1 MRLLLLVATLIL
13 ASHSLAE
20 ERTEVMSV
28 VLPLGD
34 GIEFAITEFGGCR
47 TAHLNHPVQH
57 GAVFRS
63 GLNDIPYV
71 PGCWE
76 RLANGDYRVYIDQWR
91 PEYQVT
97 TVPARR
103 AKDRLIT
110 APKRPASPPALYPR
124 VS

>member
-1 MRLLLLVATLIL
+1 MRSLYLIAAL
-13 ASHSLAE
+13 IITSPGLAE
-20 ERTEVMSV
+20 ERVKVMSTL
-28 VLPLGD
+28 LPLGD
-34 GIEFAITEFGGCR
+34 GIEFAITEFWGCR
-47 TAHLNHPVQH
+47 TAHRNEPLQH

-76 RLANGDYRVYIDQWR
+76 RLENGDYRVYIDQWR

-97 TVPARR
+97 TVPA
-103 AKDRLIT
+103 KDATDELIT
-110 APKRPASPPALYPR
+110 APKRRTRPPTLYPR